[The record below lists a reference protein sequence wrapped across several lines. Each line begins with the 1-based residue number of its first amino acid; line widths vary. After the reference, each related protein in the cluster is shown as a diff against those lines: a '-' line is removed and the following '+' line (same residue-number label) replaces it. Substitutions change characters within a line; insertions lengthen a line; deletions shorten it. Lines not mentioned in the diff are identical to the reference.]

1 MRETF
6 KSDFEALAKEQG
18 LYPQE
23 QLMRVAKKK
32 NSLYIGIPK
41 EVSFQENRVPLTPEA
56 VALLIN
62 NGHEVCLEAGAGKLA
77 RFEDNEYSDAGARI
91 VYSAKEVYECDVVLK
106 VSPPTEEEIGYMKP
120 GGILISALQMSRLDG
135 KYIQLLN
142 AKKITALG
150 YEFLE
155 DEVGGMPI
163 VRAMSEI
170 AGSTVMLIAAEYLS
184 SFRNGKGIIL
194 GGITGVPPTKV
205 LILGAGTVGEYAAR
219 AALGLGAE
227 VKIFDNLIYKLR
239 RIKQELGHQLF
250 TSTIDTGTLNDA
262 LSRADVVIGAL
273 RAEEGRAPCVV
284 TEEMLSTMRPGSVV
298 IDVSIDQGG
307 CFETS
312 EVTTH
317 KNPVF
322 IKHDIIHY
330 CVPNIPSRVAR
341 TASTAL
347 SNIFTPILIKAADL
361 GGIDEMIFSKP
372 WFMKGIYTYKG
383 SLTNAHLAKRLN
395 MKHKDLKLL
404 MAARF

>member
-1 MRETF
+1 MRETY

-56 VALLIN
+56 VALLVN
-62 NGHEVCLEAGAGKLA
+62 NGHDVCLETGAGKLA

-91 VYSAKEVYECDVVLK
+91 VYSTKEVYECDVIIK
-106 VSPPTEEEIGYMKP
+106 VKPPTEEEISYMKP
-120 GGILISALQMSRLDG
+120 GGTLISALQMSRLDG

-155 DEVGGMPI
+155 DEVGGLPI
-163 VRAMSEI
+163 IRAMSEI
-170 AGSTVMLIAAEYLS
+170 AGSTVLLIAAEYLS

-194 GGITGVPPTKV
+194 GGITGVPPTRV

-219 AALGLGAE
+219 TAIGLGAE
-227 VKIFDNLIYKLR
+227 VKVFDNLLYKLR
-239 RIKQELGHQLF
+239 RIKQELGHQIF
-250 TSTIDTGTLNDA
+250 TSTIDAGALKDA
-262 LSRADVVIGAL
+262 LSRADVVVGAL

-284 TEEMLSTMRPGSVV
+284 TEEMLMGMRPGSII

-361 GGIDEMIFSKP
+361 GGLDEMIFSKT